1 MYGLIKEQSCAA
13 PHRPVAQPGTR
24 TSLRGPVIVCLMI
37 AALAAWQS
45 RAMAD
50 EPAATAATEGRRIS
64 EVIDAWRARGAP
76 FAYSTE
82 LVNDSMVVLAA
93 SPDGDAETVV
103 NAILAPY
110 SLTLHRV
117 EGLLVVGRANAATPD
132 SRPTASRRRDAAKAI
147 PEVTV
152 SASRYEILR
161 ELLEAPAFISQ
172 RTIQQ
177 LPLLGEDP
185 LRAVQR
191 LPGNAS
197 SGASAKSHLRGGA
210 ERDTGL
216 ILNGQ
221 RLLDPFHVR
230 DYQNLFSAI
239 DSRAISGVEVYTGG
253 FPAKYGDGMGGL
265 VLIDTVTP
273 DSDRHTEIGLSVYN
287 TSLLSAGRIA
297 DGDIDWLV
305 SARRGNLDL
314 VLKPEFG
321 EPSYNDVFAEIGINI
336 SPATRLSINGLVA
349 TDNVLAV
356 TESDPSELERSSNDT
371 RNAQFWINWSQ
382 DWNDALGSY
391 TTLSV
396 ASLNSQ
402 RNGEI
407 ADPEEIVALVDDR
420 RDIRVLGLQQDW
432 SFDINERHRL
442 SWGAQFRHYDA
453 DFRYRASAEY
463 FGPFTQFRGVPNSI
477 SRSADRPVT
486 GDSLGAYLSDRW
498 QATADTIL
506 EWGLRWDK
514 QSYTDTR
521 DKSQLSPRLSI
532 LHSLDSETDLRLS
545 VGRYYQSQGIN
556 DLQIN
561 DGVTEYFP
569 AERADQMIAG
579 VQRRSNDRLSWRV
592 EAYYKDMS
600 RLRARYENLLDPL
613 AVMPELKPDR
623 IMVSG
628 TAARARGI
636 EFSLAY
642 ENDRNLS
649 WWLSYTLADVADRID
664 GRWVAR
670 SWDQRHA
677 GQFGALWQNGRWDL
691 SAVLSAHSGWPK
703 TSLLIAADSDPADPE
718 LVFTER
724 NRENFRAFAT
734 LDLRIAYRSPLRI
747 GELTAFFE
755 LSNASNRRNACC
767 VDFSLDDEPG
777 PQAVLTLRDEYW
789 FPLLPAIGV
798 LWEF

>member
-1 MYGLIKEQSCAA
+1 
-13 PHRPVAQPGTR
+13 
-24 TSLRGPVIVCLMI
+24 
-37 AALAAWQS
+37 
-45 RAMAD
+45 
-50 EPAATAATEGRRIS
+50 
-64 EVIDAWRARGAP
+64 
-76 FAYSTE
+76 STE

-117 EGLLVVGRANAATPD
+117 EGLLVVGRADAAAPD
-132 SRPTASRRRDAAKAI
+132 SRPAASRRRDAAKAI

-569 AERADQMIAG
+569 AERADQVIAG
-579 VQRRSNDRLSWRV
+579 VQHRSNDRLSWRV